1 MLVGLVAYYLGHAA
15 ADAISRYGLI
25 GGVALV
31 VLAALALVGFHFWK
45 KRLLRAESQSS

>member
-1 MLVGLVAYYLGHAA
+1 
-15 ADAISRYGLI
+15 
-25 GGVALV
+25 